1 MSFNYTLM
9 TEKRIASIFFEIPP
23 EYNFWK
29 KAGVYIVSVFL
40 EETIYR
46 FLLLGLFSVLLGV
59 GWAIM
64 ITTLIFALSHLL
76 MFKWEM
82 VIVAFCLGLI
92 LSAIY
97 TQYSGIVG
105 ERVGYLF
112 CVLIHFCVGMVGYLA
127 GFMDDWI
134 RKEV

>member
-64 ITTLIFALSHLL
+64 ITTLIFALSHFL
-76 MFKWEM
+76 MFKLEM

-92 LSAIY
+92 LAAIY
-97 TQYSGIVG
+97 TQYSGVVG

-112 CVLIHFCVGMVGYLA
+112 CVLIHFGFGMIGYLA
-127 GFMDDWI
+127 GWMDDWLK
-134 RKEV
+134 KEV